1 MTRETLHLIVEG
13 KPYTVE
19 VDDLTASPLT
29 VRVNDKPFSVKL
41 AAEDTTVATIQPSA
55 APAGDT
61 PSPAISADVTSVKEV
76 TAPMPGN
83 ILDIAVKPGDR
94 VTYKQLL
101 CNLEAMKM
109 KNALRSPREG
119 TIAAVHVHQG
129 QTVAYGDL
137 LFTFE

>member
-1 MTRETLHLIVEG
+1 MPTQTLQLIVEG
-13 KPYTVE
+13 KPYIVE
-19 VDDLTASPLT
+19 VDDLTVSPLI
-29 VRVNDKPFSVKL
+29 VRVNGRPFTVEL
-41 AAEDTTVATIQPSA
+41 APEGVASARA
-55 APAGDT
+55 APAA
-61 PSPAISADVTSVKEV
+61 PPAPPPAAASGQPGANEV
-76 TAPMPGN
+76 RAPMPGN
-83 ILDIAVKPGDR
+83 ILDVAVEPGDR

-119 TIAAVHVHQG
+119 TIAAVHVHEG

>member
-1 MTRETLHLIVEG
+1 MTTETLHLIIEG
-13 KPYTVE
+13 KSYVVQ
-19 VDDLTASPLT
+19 VDDLTASSLT
-29 VRVNDKPFSVKL
+29 VRVNGKPFTVEL
-41 AAEDTTVATIQPSA
+41 ATDERAA
-55 APAGDT
+55 APISPDSTSASVA
-61 PSPAISADVTSVKEV
+61 PSPATGSDALDVKEM

-83 ILDIAVKPGDR
+83 ILDVAVKPGDG
-94 VTYKQLL
+94 VSYKQLL

-119 TIAAVHVHQG
+119 TIAAVHVYEG

>member
-1 MTRETLHLIVEG
+1 MTVETLHLTVEG
-13 KPYTVE
+13 KPYVVQ

-29 VRVNDKPFSVKL
+29 VRVNDKPFVVEVIADVAEVL
-41 AAEDTTVATIQPSA
+41 PGAA
-55 APAGDT
+55 
-61 PSPAISADVTSVKEV
+61 SADVAPPPTAGSAGSDLKEF

-83 ILDIAVKPGDR
+83 ILDVAVKPGDR
-94 VTYKQLL
+94 VTHKQLL

-119 TIAAVHVHQG
+119 TIAAIHVHEG

>member
-1 MTRETLHLIVEG
+1 MTETLHLTVEG
-13 KPYTVE
+13 KPYVVQ

-29 VRVNDKPFSVKL
+29 LRVNGKPFVVEVVTEG
-41 AAEDTTVATIQPSA
+41 AAAATVFSSA
-55 APAGDT
+55 EPT
-61 PSPAISADVTSVKEV
+61 DVAARPTARSDDLDVKEV

-83 ILDIAVKPGDR
+83 ILDIVVKPGDR
-94 VTYKQLL
+94 VSHRQLL

-119 TIAAVHVHQG
+119 IIAAVLIHEG